1 MLGSHQS
8 LFYSSGAIHC
18 TAFDKHSLLILF
30 LLFYFQQ
37 NGHSETKEAVTD
49 TKKTNGHEK
58 DEAYHSDSNGTS
70 EPAPNAAEADIKGK
84 QKIKDKKIVRL
95 YILRRLLKSDK
106 MTSKLHCKIVS
117 KKIWRFRHI
126 FMAFSEYLYI

>member
-8 LFYSSGAIHC
+8 FFLFIAQPLRHTC
-18 TAFDKHSLLILF
+18 FLF
-30 LLFYFQQ
+30 LFLFYFQQ

-49 TKKTNGHEK
+49 TKKTNGHDK

-84 QKIKDKKIVRL
+84 QNMKD
-95 YILRRLLKSDK
+95 LK
-106 MTSKLHCKIVS
+106 L
-117 KKIWRFRHI
+117 
-126 FMAFSEYLYI
+126 